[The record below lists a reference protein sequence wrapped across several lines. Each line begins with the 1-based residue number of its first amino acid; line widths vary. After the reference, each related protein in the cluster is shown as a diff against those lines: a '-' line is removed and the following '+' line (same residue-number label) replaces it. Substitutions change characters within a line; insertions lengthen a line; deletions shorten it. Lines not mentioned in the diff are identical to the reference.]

1 MLLILHL
8 GGTFMEHANLAKD
21 ILDLLGGKKNVKSVT
36 HCVTRLRLTLYNDAL
51 ANKDKLEKTNG
62 VMGTNIGGGQFQIIL
77 GNKVS
82 DVHDEFVKLVNNDKQ
97 NIQEGYSEEKKK
109 VLDRVLDT
117 ISSIFA
123 PVIPAII
130 GAGLLKGILVI
141 LTSMNLVSSKSDMYQ
156 LLTVFSDAA
165 FYFLPVL
172 LAFSA
177 AKKFNCN
184 QYIAGTLAGI
194 LLHPT
199 LVAIMNKGTYMSFF
213 DIPIKPAIYSSS
225 VLPIILGVWFMSYVE
240 KGLIKVIPRVLKS
253 VLVPLLTVLI
263 VAPVVLIAL
272 GPLGTIIGNGLGAGF
287 IYLYLKFGILAGLLL
302 GGFYP
307 LIVITGMHY
316 GLLPVMFQSLSKYGV
331 DYIMGIGVAANA
343 AQAGATLAV
352 YLKTK
357 NKDFKGVTGTAA
369 LNAIIGVTE
378 PALFGVT
385 LKLKRPLIAAAI
397 GGAIGG
403 GIMGAFKVGSTGI
416 GTGPL
421 AGLPLFFG
429 ATFIYWVIGCIVSF
443 VVGLILTFI
452 IGFKDIPSE
461 KENRSDTE
469 ASDNSL
475 YKNEVAASQEA
486 SLPTATGSHNIF
498 SPITGKVVKLS
509 EVNDPTFS
517 QELMG
522 KGIAVEPEVGRAVS
536 PVNGVV
542 TTLFKTKHA
551 IGLVADNGIEVLIHI
566 GIDTVNLDGKY
577 FSAHI
582 QQGDRVEVGNL
593 LVEFDIEKIQKAGYQ
608 TVTPIIITNTPSYTK
623 IKGIENETVK
633 ERESLLEIIN

>member
-1 MLLILHL
+1 
-8 GGTFMEHANLAKD
+8 MEHTNLAKD
-21 ILDLLGGKKNVKSVT
+21 ILELLGGEKNVKSVT
-36 HCVTRLRLTLYNDAL
+36 HCVTRLRLTLYDDAL
-51 ANKDKLEKTNG
+51 ANRDKLEQTNG
-62 VMGTNIGGGQFQIIL
+62 VMGTNVGGGQFQIIL
-77 GNKVS
+77 GNKVA
-82 DVHDEFVKLVNNDKQ
+82 DVHEEFVKLIDNDNPNTQELNN
-97 NIQEGYSEEKKK
+97 KKRG
-109 VLDRVLDT
+109 LDQVFDA

-123 PVIPAII
+123 PIIPAII
-130 GAGLLKGILVI
+130 GAGLLKGILVF
-141 LTSMNLVSSKSDMYQ
+141 LTSMKLVSNKSDMYQ

-199 LVAIMNKGTYMSFF
+199 LVEIMDKGTSLSFF
-213 DIPIKPAIYSSS
+213 DIPIKPAIYASS

-253 VLVPLLTVLI
+253 VFVPLLTVLI

-287 IYLYLKFGILAGLLL
+287 IYLYSKFGILAGLLL

-307 LIVITGMHY
+307 LIVVTGMHY
-316 GLLPVMFQSLSKYGV
+316 GLLPVMFQSLSNYGV
-331 DYIMGIGVAANA
+331 DYIMAICVAANA
-343 AQAGATLAV
+343 GQAGATLAV

-357 NKDFKGVTGTAA
+357 NKDFKAVTATAA

-403 GIMGAFKVGSTGI
+403 GIMGAFKVGATGV

-429 ATFIYWVIGCIVSF
+429 ATFIYWVIGCVVSF
-443 VVGLILTFI
+443 IVGVVLTFI
-452 IGFKDIPSE
+452 IGFKDIPIE
-461 KENRSDTE
+461 KENSQKAKMD
-469 ASDNSL
+469 DDSL
-475 YKNEVAASQEA
+475 YQNEVAATQEV
-486 SLPTATGSHNIF
+486 SLSTVIGAQNIF
-498 SPITGKVVKLS
+498 SPITGRVVKLT
-509 EVNDPTFS
+509 EVDDPTFS
-517 QELMG
+517 RELMG
-522 KGIAVEPEVGRAVS
+522 KGIAIEPEVGRAVS
-536 PVNGVV
+536 PVSGVV
-542 TTLFKTKHA
+542 TTLFRTKHA
-551 IGLVADNGIEVLIHI
+551 IGLLGDDGVEVLIHI

-582 QQGDRVEVGNL
+582 QQGDRVEVGDL
-593 LVEFDIEKIQKAGYQ
+593 LVEFDIEKIKKAGYQ
-608 TVTPIIITNTPSYTK
+608 TVTPIIITNTSSYTS
-623 IKGIENETVK
+623 IEGIENETVR
-633 ERESLLEIIN
+633 ERESLIEIIN